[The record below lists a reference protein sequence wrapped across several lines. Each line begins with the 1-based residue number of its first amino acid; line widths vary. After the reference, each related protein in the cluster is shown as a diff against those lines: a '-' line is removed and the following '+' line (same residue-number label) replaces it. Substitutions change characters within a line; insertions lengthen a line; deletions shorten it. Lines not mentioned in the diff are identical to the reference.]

1 MMVVL
6 DKERLNR
13 ANTQKEV
20 KRSRYGNQNTIIM
33 LVYRWLVFLFCAVLS
48 ITGSSFSSQGYSI
61 LESLAVIAVYNG
73 AVTVYCL
80 NSGKK
85 YAGSLLYIDITAISL
100 LIFFSGGINSDLYIF
115 YFLPLCL
122 YGIRN
127 DLPAT
132 AKMTGFTIMLY
143 SVSCFF
149 SGMLFNYRLNWSR
162 LIIFDILFILAAFA
176 ITRLSFEV
184 KRYDELRKKEFRLAR
199 TDKLTGLANRHY
211 FDQKIREEVAYA
223 DAWNSVINILM
234 FDLDNFKGYNDSY
247 GHASGDKLLKLFSD
261 IIKQCVRKS
270 DIPVRYGGEE
280 FLILIR
286 DMDIIIAK
294 SVGDRIRKQLEKQCI
309 RLGIKFGRQVVT
321 ASCGIAQYP
330 AHSSNIKDVIEMA
343 DQALYHAKEIGKN
356 IVVCYDEIG
365 MTREE
370 LEMKQGSG

>member
-1 MMVVL
+1 M

-13 ANTQKEV
+13 ANTQKEA

>member
-1 MMVVL
+1 M